1 MKQFL
6 LIVSFLLAIN
16 SFAQNNSN
24 ITISTTGSSNL
35 KILFDGKKYSLL
47 DRSVTFQNIQPGNH
61 ALVIYQLQKKNM
73 GGTEYIEVYN
83 NNITLSA
90 KKHVE
95 VSVLRFG
102 KVAFDESY
110 IEPDNW
116 NDGNYNPGSN
126 NQGGNRTATVSDQQ
140 FLMLKKA
147 MADAT
152 YDDQILST
160 GKVILKNNLFT
171 VQQVKELCKVFTY
184 DDRRLEFAKV
194 AYDYCAEKGLYI
206 SVLDVFT
213 YQNYKTSL
221 LNYINSK

>member
-6 LIVSFLLAIN
+6 LIVSFILTIDGFSQN
-16 SFAQNNSN
+16 SSN
-24 ITISTTGSSNL
+24 ITISTTGTSNL

-47 DRSVTFQNIQPGNH
+47 DRSVTFQNILAGNH
-61 ALVIYQLQKKNM
+61 PLVIYQLQKKNT
-73 GGTEYIEVYN
+73 GGTEYVEVYN
-83 NNITLSA
+83 NNILLTA
-90 KKHVE
+90 RKHLE
-95 VSVLRFG
+95 ISVLRFG
-102 KVAFDESY
+102 KVAFDENY
-110 IEPDNW
+110 IEADNW
-116 NDGNYNPGSN
+116 NEGNYNPGSS
-126 NQGGNRTATVSDQQ
+126 NQGGNRTSTVSDQQ

-147 MADAT
+147 MADAV

-184 DDRRLEFAKV
+184 DDRRLEFAKA

-221 LNYINSK
+221 LNFINSK